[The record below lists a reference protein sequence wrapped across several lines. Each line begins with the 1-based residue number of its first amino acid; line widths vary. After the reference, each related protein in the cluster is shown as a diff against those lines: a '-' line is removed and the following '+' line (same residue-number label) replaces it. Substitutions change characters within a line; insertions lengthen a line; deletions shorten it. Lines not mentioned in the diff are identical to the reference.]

1 MDFLLPLLSITD
13 LTIKNDV
20 TWLNH
25 WAPLSALAVA
35 TSLVIHTAFLM
46 VAKAL
51 SIKEFEN
58 YALSE
63 ILQALA
69 TAVMIG
75 FLLVM
80 VNSALELA
88 QTYIA
93 GDVVCNGKALH
104 IGLGDEADS
113 VMDEAF
119 DAIRCRL
126 QEKADVVAQ
135 IQRDVTTST
144 ETFNYF
150 NLMNIQASLLGITF
164 LKGEGFSDL
173 YKETETVRITNNLAT
188 VILIGLNA
196 QSSVLQYLK
205 YNALTTFIPLGLFLR
220 SFFFTRGV
228 GALFLS
234 FGIGMYFIFPVFY
247 VLLDPNFI
255 PAPPVAEGTGQ
266 ADIPQPY
273 CYATMSSTVSV
284 IQTLEAG
291 GLGTTAVLKKEN
303 IRDELSKSYV
313 ELMLHPLVA
322 FFLTMTFIRYM
333 MTVLGSDSYELVRM
347 VSKVV

>member
-1 MDFLLPLLSITD
+1 MDVLPLLSIED
-13 LTIKNDV
+13 FLIANNV
-20 TWLNH
+20 SWLDN

-35 TSLVIHTAFLM
+35 TSLVIHTGFLM
-46 VAKAL
+46 VAKAF

-80 VNSALELA
+80 VNGALELA

-104 IGLGDEADS
+104 IGLGSEADS
-113 VMDEAF
+113 VMDEAY

-126 QEKADVVAQ
+126 QEKAAVVAS
-135 IQRDVTTST
+135 IQMDVTTST
-144 ETFNYF
+144 QTFNYF
-150 NLMNIQASLLGITF
+150 NLMNLQASLLGITF
-164 LKGEGFSDL
+164 LKGDWFNDL
-173 YKETETVRITNNLAT
+173 FKETETARITNNLAT

-196 QSSVLQYLK
+196 QSSVLAYLK
-205 YNALTTFIPLGLFLR
+205 ANALTTFIPLGLFLR
-220 SFFFTRGV
+220 SFYFSRGV
-228 GALFLS
+228 GALFIA
-234 FGIGMYFIFPVFY
+234 FGIGMYFIFPIFY

-255 PAPPVAEGTGQ
+255 PAPPVAEEESQ
-266 ADIPQPY
+266 ADFPQPY

-284 IQTLEAG
+284 IQTLQAG
-291 GLGTTAVLKKEN
+291 GLGSTAVLKKEN

-322 FFLTMTFIRYM
+322 FFLTMTFVRYM

-347 VSKVV
+347 ASRVV